1 MNRAAFRHFAARAGV
16 TAGFVFIAA
25 WPLTARTFKSPE
37 GVAIEAE
44 VVLVKD
50 GNVTL
55 RRSDGRRF
63 THPLSFFSPEDQ
75 AALAPGAAPAAPSVP
90 ATPSPSTTSATEPPR
105 TAPPVPVST
114 RPYLMDVRVSSGKS
128 DRLSQAEYFFDDR
141 LLRLRF
147 SVDITSRETT
157 RELAGAKGT
166 LIVLGKS
173 VVDTRLYG
181 VLGREEFSFD
191 LSLRNPFHFDGKMIT
206 TEYDDKGTGSKYG
219 YRYLG
224 YVLVLQDASG
234 AIIRADASPESHSK
248 FAQKALNLK
257 ATAVVDKNLDPAQGG
272 SSTSVIVK

>member
-1 MNRAAFRHFAARAGV
+1 MNRASFRHFAARAGV
-16 TAGFVFIAA
+16 TAGFVFLAA
-25 WPLTARTFKSPE
+25 WPLAARTFKSPE

-44 VVLVKD
+44 VVLLKD

-55 RRSDGRRF
+55 QRSDGRRF

-105 TAPPVPVST
+105 TVPPAPLST

-128 DRLSQAEYFFDDR
+128 DRLSQAEYYDDR

-147 SVDITSRETT
+147 AVDITSRETT

-173 VVDTRLYG
+173 VVDSRLCG
-181 VLGREEFSFD
+181 VLGREEFPFD
-191 LSLRNPFHFDGKMIT
+191 VSLRKPFHFDGKTIT
-206 TEYDDKGTGSKYG
+206 TEYDDKGSSSKYG

-234 AIIRADASPESHSK
+234 AIIRTEASPETYSK
-248 FAQKALNLK
+248 LAQKALNLK

-272 SSTSVIVK
+272 SSTSVIVR

>member
-1 MNRAAFRHFAARAGV
+1 MNRASFRHFAARAGV
-16 TAGFVFIAA
+16 IASIVSLSA
-25 WPLTARTFKSPE
+25 SPLAARTFKSPE
-37 GVAIEAE
+37 GAMIEAE

-63 THPLSFFSPEDQ
+63 THPLSFFLPEDQ
-75 AALAPGAAPAAPSVP
+75 AALAPGATP
-90 ATPSPSTTSATEPPR
+90 ATPSVPSAASASATATEPP
-105 TAPPVPVST
+105 APVST

-128 DRLSQAEYFFDDR
+128 DRLSQAEYYYDER
-141 LLRLRF
+141 VLRLRF

-173 VVDTRLYG
+173 TVDSRLCG
-181 VLGREEFSFD
+181 VLGREEFPFD
-191 LSLRNPFHFDGKMIT
+191 LSIRKPVHFDGKTIT
-206 TEYDDKGTGSKYG
+206 AEYDDKGAKFG

-234 AIIRADASPESHSK
+234 AIIRTDASPETYSK

-257 ATAVVDKNLDPAQGG
+257 TTAVVDKNLDPAQGG